1 MIILLTSIKME
12 MLSEPSYKEGEEQL
26 KHEYKHKQSSLNL
39 RGLSKL
45 ILPPLG
51 VAGYNQS
58 STGHPCKNII
68 SPLDS
73 KYRCWETFMVILVAY
88 SAWVCPFEVAFMK
101 AVAKGGLCIADTI
114 VDLFF
119 AIDIVLT
126 FFLGYIDSRTQML
139 VCDPKKIAIRWLH
152 LQRIEIDC
160 QFGDKWKS
168 LLCLCDLVFY
178 LRPFENVMLYL
189 SSWFIMDVASTIPF
203 EGLGYMFTG
212 KVKSGVSYS
221 VLGMLRLWRLR
232 KIKQFFTRLEKDI
245 RFSYFWIRC
254 TRLIFVTIFLV
265 HCAACLYYLLADR
278 YPHQGKT
285 WIGAAMP
292 NFREA
297 SLWIRYISALYW
309 SITTMTTVGY
319 GDLHAVNITE
329 MIFNIFYML
338 FNLGLTAYLIGN
350 MTNLVVEGTRR
361 TMEFRNNI
369 QAASNFVCRNH
380 LPPRLKQQILAY
392 MCLRFKAES
401 LNQQHLL
408 DQLPNSIR
416 KNICEQ
422 LFLPTV
428 KDVYL
433 FKGVTREMLLL
444 LVTQMKAEYIPPKED
459 VIMQSEAPDDVY
471 IIVSGVV
478 EIIHC
483 EEEREQIVGTLTT
496 GEIFGEASALTNR
509 PQSFTFRSRTLCQLL
524 RLKRNTLKEAM
535 NAKQEDSNAI
545 IKNLLKHQIECRNFS
560 FEDFIGENGERAE
573 STIPC
578 NLLTV
583 TATGNSC
590 FLEEL
595 LKAGIDPDVGDS
607 SGRTPL
613 HIAAME
619 GYEDCV
625 LVLLKHGCNIN
636 IQDKDGN
643 TALWLA
649 ITTKHKRIFNLLYHF
664 ACTSNP
670 NAGGELICLAAK
682 RNDLST
688 MKEILKQ
695 GLNIDS
701 TNYEGLT
708 ALEVAL
714 AEKHVEVA
722 RFLIM
727 NGANI
732 ENVNIHGRDAMPKS
746 ELEEM
751 VKKREIGYPIT
762 IFEAPEVFKEK
773 MIYGDDGES
782 VKWRERSV
790 ICPRASVYRG
800 HPMLRNP
807 TSEAG
812 KLINLPSTMEQLK
825 DIIGEKFGIAARNAK
840 ITNEEGA
847 EIDSIEVIRDNDRLF
862 IVQD

>member
-1 MIILLTSIKME
+1 ME
-12 MLSEPSYKEGEEQL
+12 MLSEPSSKEGDEQL
-26 KHEYKHKQSSLNL
+26 KPEYKHKQSSLNL

-58 STGHPCKNII
+58 SSGDLCKNII

-88 SAWVCPFEVAFMK
+88 SAWVYPFEVAFME
-101 AVAKGGLCIADTI
+101 AVAKGGLCIADTM

-139 VCDPKKIAIRWLH
+139 VCEPKKIAI
-152 LQRIEIDC
+152 
-160 QFGDKWKS
+160 
-168 LLCLCDLVFY
+168 
-178 LRPFENVMLYL
+178 
-189 SSWFIMDVASTIPF
+189 
-203 EGLGYMFTG
+203 
-212 KVKSGVSYS
+212 
-221 VLGMLRLWRLR
+221 
-232 KIKQFFTRLEKDI
+232 RLEKDI

-254 TRLIFVTIFLV
+254 TRLIFVTILLV

-285 WIGAAMP
+285 WIGAAIP

-433 FKGVTREMLLL
+433 FKGITREMLLL

-471 IIVSGVV
+471 IIVSGKI
-478 EIIHC
+478 EIIHS

-509 PQSFTFRSRTLCQLL
+509 PQSFTFRSKTLCQLL

-535 NAKQEDSNAI
+535 KAKQEDSNAI

-560 FEDFIGENGERAE
+560 FEDLIGENGERAE

-578 NLLTV
+578 NILTV

-595 LKAGIDPDVGDS
+595 LKAGMDPDVGDS
-607 SGRTPL
+607 RGRTSL

-649 ITTKHKRIFNLLYHF
+649 IATKHKRIFNLLYHF

-688 MKEILKQ
+688 IKEILKQ

-732 ENVNIHGRDAMPKS
+732 ENVNIHGRDAIPKS

-762 IFEAPEVFKEK
+762 IFESPEVFKKK

-782 VKWRERSV
+782 VKLRERSV

-825 DIIGEKFGIAARNAK
+825 VIIGEKFGIAARNVK